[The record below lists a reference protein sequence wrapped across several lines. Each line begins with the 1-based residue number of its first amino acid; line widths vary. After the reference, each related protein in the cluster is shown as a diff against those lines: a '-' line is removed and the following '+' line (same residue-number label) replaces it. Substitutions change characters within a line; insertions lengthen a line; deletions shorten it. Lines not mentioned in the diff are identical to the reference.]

1 MGYGEST
8 HIYGKCG
15 LSVVHLV
22 RLHTMLDSLSPSF
35 CVWTEETGLAKEN
48 SVVCKSIVYVIAYC
62 LLLQAWSEAH
72 IFIHLNHNHVLGTVS
87 LPHANKAITDILLNA
102 VHSHTRTRCT
112 CVHDFAAGRYPI
124 INCFMSFWVWLI
136 RYMDLIYNHEFIG
149 PRVHCGWF
157 RYPLW
162 CENHLQLTFIG
173 FRIQCMSRT
182 PLTLSISIYPI

>member
-102 VHSHTRTRCT
+102 VHSHIHTVYLCTRFRCRS
-112 CVHDFAAGRYPI
+112 VSNNKLFYEFLGM
-124 INCFMSFWVWLI
+124 INTL
-136 RYMDLIYNHEFIG
+136 Y
-149 PRVHCGWF
+149 
-157 RYPLW
+157 
-162 CENHLQLTFIG
+162 G
-173 FRIQCMSRT
+173 FN
-182 PLTLSISIYPI
+182 L